1 MNSTPETMRA
11 AVYRKFGGPEV
22 VHIEDVARPEPKPN
36 QVLIRVHASTVSIA
50 DYRSRSLDLP
60 PGLGLFGPLAIGI
73 FGPRKRVLGMDI
85 AGVVEEIGSSVTRF
99 TVGDRVIGMLGGRFG
114 GHAEYA
120 VMAEDSTIAIAPNN
134 MTLDEAVTLVFGPV
148 TDLVYFNAAGLKAGD
163 EVLVNGASGA
173 TGTAAVQIAVAAGAR
188 VTAVCSAG
196 NAALVKSLGATTV
209 IDYAKADFATTGPY
223 DIIVDCVGNAG
234 FDRVESAIKPGGA
247 LLLIVSDLRA
257 MLTASRNS
265 KRSGKKVVMLT
276 AVNHTAADLEFLV
289 DLAEQGKLKPVIDR
303 SYGLNE
309 IQDAHEYVGTWRKRG
324 NLVLKLA

>member
-1 MNSTPETMRA
+1 MKA

-85 AGVVEEIGSSVTRF
+85 AGVVEAIGANVTRF
-99 TVGDRVIGMLGGRFG
+99 TVGDRVVGMLGGKFG

-120 VMAEDSTIAIAPNN
+120 VMAETDTIAIAPANL
-134 MTLDEAVTLVFGPV
+134 TLDEAVAIIFGGIP
-148 TDLVYFNAAGLKAGD
+148 TLVYFNAVGVKPGD
-163 EVLVNGASGA
+163 EVLVNGASGS
-173 TGTAAVQIAVAAGAR
+173 TGTAAVQIAVALGAR

-196 NAALVKSLGATTV
+196 NAALVKSLGAAAV
-209 IDYAKADFATTGPY
+209 IDYKTKDFAAETAAY
-223 DIIVDCVGNAG
+223 DIVVDCVGNASFEVVQG
-234 FDRVESAIKPGGA
+234 AIKPGGA
-247 LLLIVSDLRA
+247 LLLIVAGLRA
-257 MLTASRNS
+257 MLSASRNS

-276 AVNHTAADLEFLV
+276 TVNHTAADMEFLV
-289 DLAEQGKLKPVIDR
+289 DLAENGQLKPVIDR
-303 SYGLNE
+303 TYGLDE
-309 IQDAHEYVGTWRKRG
+309 IQAAHEYVGTWRKKG